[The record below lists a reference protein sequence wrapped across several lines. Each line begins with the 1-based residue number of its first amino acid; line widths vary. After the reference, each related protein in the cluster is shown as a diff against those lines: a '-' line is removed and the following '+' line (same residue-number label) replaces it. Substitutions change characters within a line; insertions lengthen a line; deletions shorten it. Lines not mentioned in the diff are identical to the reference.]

1 MAVTVVIFS
10 DHRAARRIQR
20 GEQAGGALA
29 DVVMGH
35 PGWGVGMMAKIGA
48 VWPTPESGFFIDT
61 QHQRD
66 CRWIQVQT
74 DDVANLVD
82 ELRIGR

>member
-10 DHRAARRIQR
+10 DHRAARHLQR
-20 GEQAGGALA
+20 GEQAGGAVA

-48 VWPTPESGFFIDT
+48 VWPTPESGFSST
-61 QHQRD
+61 HNTSAPAGGSRYKP
-66 CRWIQVQT
+66 T
-74 DDVANLVD
+74 MS
-82 ELRIGR
+82 RILSPFTG